1 MTSKP
6 IYWNPEKNRQTMKN
20 ITLDQEEQDLL
31 EAFEAGEF
39 QSVMTPER
47 KQFIEAAAKQFCQQN
62 KRVNIKVS
70 ESDLTSI
77 QKAALQQ
84 GIPYQ
89 VFITSILHKYASG
102 MLYEVSH
109 GKANASAPTRY

>member
-1 MTSKP
+1 M
-6 IYWNPEKNRQTMKN
+6 NP

-31 EAFEAGEF
+31 AAFDADEF
-39 QSVMTPER
+39 QSVMTDER
-47 KQFIEAAAKQFCQQN
+47 KQFVETAAQQAYQAN
-62 KRVNIKVS
+62 KRINIKVS
-70 ESDLTSI
+70 GSDLTAI

-102 MLYEVSH
+102 TLYE
-109 GKANASAPTRY
+109 ASQKP

>member
-1 MTSKP
+1 
-6 IYWNPEKNRQTMKN
+6 MKS
-20 ITLDQEEQDLL
+20 IILDSEEQDLL

-39 QSVMTPER
+39 ESMMSPER
-47 KQFIEAAAKQFCQQN
+47 KHFIEATAKQSCQQN

-70 ESDLTSI
+70 ESDLTAI

-89 VFITSILHKYASG
+89 IFITSILHKYASG
-102 MLYEVSH
+102 TLYEINH
-109 GKANASAPTRY
+109 NQ

>member
-1 MTSKP
+1 
-6 IYWNPEKNRQTMKN
+6 MKT
-20 ITLDQEEQDLL
+20 IILDPEEQDLL

-39 QSVMTPER
+39 NSIMTPER
-47 KQFIEAAAKQFCQQN
+47 KHLIEVTANQSYQHN

-70 ESDLTSI
+70 ESDLTAI

-89 VFITSILHKYASG
+89 IFITSILHKYASG
-102 MLYEVSH
+102 TLYEVSH
-109 GKANASAPTRY
+109 SK

>member
-1 MTSKP
+1 
-6 IYWNPEKNRQTMKN
+6 MK
-20 ITLDQEEQDLL
+20 TLILDPEEQDLL

-39 QSVMTPER
+39 QSIMTPER
-47 KQFIEAAAKQFCQQN
+47 KQFIELTANQSLQLN

-70 ESDLTSI
+70 ESDLTAI

-89 VFITSILHKYASG
+89 IFITSILHKYASG
-102 MLYEVSH
+102 TLYEVSH
-109 GKANASAPTRY
+109 GK

>member
-1 MTSKP
+1 
-6 IYWNPEKNRQTMKN
+6 MKT
-20 ITLDQEEQDLL
+20 IILDQEEQDLL

-39 QSVMTPER
+39 QSMMSPER
-47 KQFIEAAAKQFCQQN
+47 KQFIETSAKQSCQQN

-70 ESDLTSI
+70 ESDLTAI

-89 VFITSILHKYASG
+89 IFITSILHKYASG
-102 MLYEVSH
+102 TLYEISH
-109 GKANASAPTRY
+109 NQ

>member
-1 MTSKP
+1 
-6 IYWNPEKNRQTMKN
+6 MKT

-39 QSVMTPER
+39 QSIMTPER
-47 KQFIEAAAKQFCQQN
+47 KQFIETAAKQSCQQN

-70 ESDLTSI
+70 ESDLTAI

-89 VFITSILHKYASG
+89 IFITSILHKYASG
-102 MLYEVSH
+102 TLYEVSH
-109 GKANASAPTRY
+109 SK

>member
-1 MTSKP
+1 
-6 IYWNPEKNRQTMKN
+6 MKT
-20 ITLDQEEQDLL
+20 IILDPEEQELL

-39 QSVMTPER
+39 NSIMTPER
-47 KQFIEAAAKQFCQQN
+47 KHLIEVTANQSHKHN

-70 ESDLTSI
+70 ESDLTAI

-89 VFITSILHKYASG
+89 MFITSILHKYASG
-102 MLYEVSH
+102 TLYEVSH
-109 GKANASAPTRY
+109 SK

>member
-1 MTSKP
+1 MNS
-6 IYWNPEKNRQTMKN
+6 

-31 EAFEAGEF
+31 EAFEAGAF
-39 QSVMTPER
+39 QSIMTPER
-47 KQFIEAAAKQFCQQN
+47 KQFIETAAKQFCQQN

-70 ESDLTSI
+70 ESDLTAI

-89 VFITSILHKYASG
+89 IFISSILHKYASG
-102 MLYEVSH
+102 TLYEVSQS
-109 GKANASAPTRY
+109 KSELV

>member
-1 MTSKP
+1 
-6 IYWNPEKNRQTMKN
+6 MKS
-20 ITLDQEEQDLL
+20 ITLDSEEQNLL

-39 QSVMTPER
+39 QSIMTPER
-47 KQFIEAAAKQFCQQN
+47 KQFIEPTAKQSCQQN

-70 ESDLTSI
+70 ESDLTAI

-89 VFITSILHKYASG
+89 IFITSILHKYASAK
-102 MLYEVSH
+102 LYEVNH
-109 GKANASAPTRY
+109 NQ